1 MKILS
6 AGGHVPTQ
14 TLAPASASDFAIAK
28 PKPPSSATPATSARF
43 PVRSIFSMRLIS
55 RFALVLTRGLVFS
68 LCVAGAAGAQVQDT
82 IAGKSPLFTGRD
94 ALILAGFTVGT
105 VAVAPLDVS
114 LAAILQ
120 KPDAQENR
128 LLGSSATAFKLLGV
142 PGTVVIGAGL
152 YFIGRADGQLR
163 LQDLGLH
170 SVEAVLLSTATSFG
184 IKMLAG
190 RARPHVDVRNP
201 HNFQLARGFS
211 GDDFQSFPS
220 GHTTA
225 AFAFASVL
233 SRETQMWWPRSRW
246 YIGTGA
252 YAGATLVG
260 VSRMYNNM
268 HWASD
273 VLGGAAIGTLFGL
286 KVVKYHHSH
295 PGNRIDRAL
304 LKGNRTAPPTPIPLV
319 TLRFR

>member
-1 MKILS
+1 MKKLVRVVVLS
-6 AGGHVPTQ
+6 LG
-14 TLAPASASDFAIAK
+14 
-28 PKPPSSATPATSARF
+28 
-43 PVRSIFSMRLIS
+43 
-55 RFALVLTRGLVFS
+55 
-68 LCVAGAAGAQVQDT
+68 VAGAAGAQVQDT
-82 IAGKSPLFTGRD
+82 ITGKSPFFTSRD

-105 VAVAPLDVS
+105 IAIAPLDAH
-114 LAAILQ
+114 LAAVLQ
-120 KPDAQENR
+120 KPGAQENR
-128 LLGSSATAFKLLGV
+128 LLGTSATAFKLLGV

-152 YFIGRADGQLR
+152 YLIGRADGQLR

-190 RARPHVDVRNP
+190 RARPYVDAGNP
-201 HNFQLARGFS
+201 HNFQVARGFS

-233 SRETQMWWPRSRW
+233 SRETQMWWPHSRW
-246 YIGTGA
+246 YIGTAA

-260 VSRMYNNM
+260 VSRLYNNM

-273 VLGGAAIGTLFGL
+273 VLGGAAIGTVFGL

-304 LKGNRTAPPTPIPLV
+304 LKGNRIAAPTPIPLV
-319 TLRFR
+319 TLWFR

>member
-1 MKILS
+1 M
-6 AGGHVPTQ
+6 
-14 TLAPASASDFAIAK
+14 
-28 PKPPSSATPATSARF
+28 
-43 PVRSIFSMRLIS
+43 
-55 RFALVLTRGLVFS
+55 LTRGLVLS
-68 LCVAGAAGAQVQDT
+68 LCAAGAAGAQVQDT
-82 IAGKSPLFTGRD
+82 IAEKSPLITGRD
-94 ALILAGFTVGT
+94 ALILAGLTVGT
-105 VAVAPLDVS
+105 VAIAPLD
-114 LAAILQ
+114 LEMAALLQ
-120 KPDAQENR
+120 KPGAQENR
-128 LLGSSATAFKLLGV
+128 LLGTSATALKFLGV
-142 PGTVVIGAGL
+142 PGTVVIGVGL
-152 YFIGRADGQLR
+152 YVIGRADGQIR
-163 LQDLGLH
+163 VQDLGLH
-170 SVEAVLLSTATSFG
+170 SVEAVLLGTATSFG

-190 RARPHVDVRNP
+190 RARPHVDARNP
-201 HNFQLARGFS
+201 HNFHLARGFS

-233 SRETQMWWPRSRW
+233 SRETQMWWPHSRW
-246 YIGTGA
+246 YIGTAA

-319 TLRFR
+319 TLWFR